1 MKQGIVLEYVKSCT
15 SGALSGADCGPIWQM
30 AVIGAL
36 LLAAVVTLLVLRVRA
51 RPEHQRT

>member
-1 MKQGIVLEYVKSCT
+1 MQQGIVLEYVKSCT

-36 LLAAVVTLLVLRVRA
+36 LLAAVVTLLVLRIRA
-51 RPEHQRT
+51 RSVPQQI